1 MEMDLTPKK
10 PQLMFEGD
18 GGAYFT
24 WSASQLP
31 LLASNNVGAGRLLL
45 QPQGFALPHHADSA
59 KIGCVLQGTD
69 GIVGMVLPDAEKEVV
84 LKLKKGDVIPLPL
97 GSISWWFNNGDSD
110 LVVVFLGETS
120 HAYVPG
126 QFTYFFLSGSQGIM
140 GGFSSEVITKAYN
153 LNNKEANK
161 LTKSQQEALIFKLK
175 NGQHK
180 MPEPHMDKTKQMVY
194 NVDSA
199 EPDHGGVKNGGLVKT
214 LTDLDFPFVAEVG
227 MSVMRVKLEPNAMK
241 APAYLTNPAIQLIY
255 VVRGSGKIEIVGF
268 NGKLVLDSKVE
279 AGHLLLVPK
288 FFVAAQIAG
297 EDGMEFYSILT
308 TKRPVFKELAGK
320 SSIWEAISPQVQQV
334 ALNVDP
340 NFEKLFLLNINNSTN
355 IIPPPTQN
363 NCLVQ
368 KITSEDYIM

>member
-288 FFVAAQIAG
+288 FFVTAQIAG

-355 IIPPPTQN
+355 IIPPTN
-363 NCLVQ
+363 
-368 KITSEDYIM
+368 SE